1 MSIKW
6 RLSTIIIL
14 IGFMLFLITGFMLW
28 TQFMSLDQ
36 GAGPAVLTPSSLA
49 DSLAETTS
57 LWKQGIQV
65 LALICLLILLI
76 SYRLLSTIIR
86 SIDILKKGAETIG
99 KGRFE
104 YRIPMDA
111 KDELGQLAKTFN
123 EMTGNLERTTI
134 SRDYVDNIVR
144 SMHGSLIVTSPE
156 RYIQTVNASTCK
168 MLGYSEQELRGMPLE
183 TIFADESSLLQKN
196 FDELLQKGFVQ
207 YVESG
212 YRTKKG
218 EIIPILFSASLM
230 RGEDGENLGMVV
242 VSADITERKDAEKK
256 QSRLLKELDSVN
268 KELKDFAYIVS
279 HDLKAPLRGIQ
290 SLATWIEE
298 DYRDKLDLNGQKQ
311 LDLLKSRVVRM
322 QGLIN
327 GILHYSRVGRTKEE
341 KVEVN
346 LHQLVGEI
354 IDSISPP
361 PGISVTVD
369 TPLPVLHCER
379 TRIGQLF
386 QNLISNAVKYMDKE
400 QGWVRVGCREKPDV
414 WQFSVSDNGPG
425 IEEKYF
431 EKIFQ
436 IFQTLQSRDDVEGT
450 GIGLAVVKKVV
461 EMYGGEIWLESELKQ
476 GTTFF
481 FTLSK
486 ESGRVEENET

>member
-14 IGFMLFLITGFMLW
+14 IGFMLILITGFMLW
-28 TQFMSLDQ
+28 SQFVSLDQ
-36 GAGPAVLTPSSLA
+36 GISPSEITPSA
-49 DSLAETTS
+49 IEDSFARTTS

-86 SIDILKKGAETIG
+86 SIHILKKGAETIG
-99 KGRFE
+99 KGRFD
-104 YRIPMDA
+104 YRIPMDS
-111 KDELGQLAKTFN
+111 KDELGQLAQTFN
-123 EMTGNLERTTI
+123 AMTGNLERTTI

-156 RYIQTVNASTCK
+156 RYIQTVNVSTCK
-168 MLGYSEQELRGMPLE
+168 MLDYSEKELRGMPLE
-183 TIFADESSLLQKN
+183 TIFADESSRFQKN
-196 FDELLQKGFVQ
+196 FDELLQKGFIQ
-207 YVESG
+207 YIESS

-218 EIIPILFSASLM
+218 EVIPILFSASVM
-230 RGEDGENLGMVV
+230 RGEDGENMGMVV
-242 VSADITERKDAEKK
+242 VSADITEQKDAEKK
-256 QSRLLKELDSVN
+256 QTRLLKELDSVN

-290 SLATWIEE
+290 SLATWIQE
-298 DYRDKLDLNGQKQ
+298 DYRDKLDQNGQKQ
-311 LDLLKSRVVRM
+311 LNLLISRVSRM
-322 QGLIN
+322 EGLIT
-327 GILHYSRVGRTKEE
+327 GILHYSRVGRTQEE
-341 KVEVN
+341 KIDVN

-354 IDSISPP
+354 IDSLTPP
-361 PGISVTVD
+361 AGISVSVD
-369 TPLPVLHCER
+369 TPLPVLHCGR

-400 QGWVRVGCREKPDV
+400 QGWVRIGCKEKQDV

-425 IEEKYF
+425 IEKKYF

-436 IFQTLQSRDDVEGT
+436 IFQVLHSRDDVEGT
-450 GIGLAVVKKVV
+450 GIGLAVVKKIV
-461 EMYGGEIWLESELKQ
+461 EMYGGEIWLESEPKQ

-486 ESGRVEENET
+486 ECGRKKENES